1 VTRRVS
7 WFCCDSAIY
16 RDPRVATL
24 PDASHRWC
32 YVVMLALE
40 KSGELDGQDVRQ
52 FWFAAGVSVDCWA
65 EALERMQE
73 VGLLGDDLRPVGF
86 SEWQK
91 SALEADRS
99 RRYRARRA
107 GSQCADDEKRKRNG
121 NDVEPSR
128 RRHASVTPPSR
139 NEHAPVTTETET
151 DKKKNTLSDSAT
163 PKPDH
168 APTKEIISHL
178 NQKAG
183 TSFRASSKK
192 TQTLIKARMREGYA
206 VEDFI
211 AVIDRKVEEWRGTE
225 MAQYL
230 RPETLF
236 GPKFES
242 YRNGIGGGKHG
253 EESPKLDR
261 AIIEELK
268 FQLSENGPTGAA
280 EWIDRQKP
288 ALQNALIDMVGRLP
302 K

>member
-1 VTRRVS
+1 LTRLKVANWKKWQS
-7 WFCCDSAIY
+7 Y
-16 RDPRVATL
+16 R
-24 PDASHRWC
+24 S
-32 YVVMLALE
+32 
-40 KSGELDGQDVRQ
+40 
-52 FWFAAGVSVDCWA
+52 
-65 EALERMQE
+65 
-73 VGLLGDDLRPVGF
+73 
-86 SEWQK
+86 
-91 SALEADRS
+91 DRS
-99 RRYRARRA
+99 QPPWIKVHRCVMRNPEWVSLNDAQRGQLVAIWLLAADKDGVIPASPQMIRKLCFMDSDPDLQLFAELGFIESDANLTPERR
-107 GSQCADDEKRKRNG
+107 QADAE
-121 NDVEPSR
+121 
-128 RRHASVTPPSR
+128 
-139 NEHAPVTTETET
+139 VTTQTRL
-151 DKKKNTLSDSAT
+151 DKTRLEENTLSDSAT

-206 VEDFI
+206 VEDFV

-253 EESPKLDR
+253 EEQQKLDR